1 MNKSESEHEDESE
14 SEADENI
21 RICYSEYVILGL
33 VDAQIIYEDVY
44 AIHDVYK

>member
-1 MNKSESEHEDESE
+1 MKMKVKARQMRTLEY
-14 SEADENI
+14 AI
-21 RICYSEYVILGL
+21 VEYVILGL